1 MGATQKKSRR
11 KRKAPKAIPKR
22 RIDINQEA
30 IEFKNTELLKKYVTE
45 KGRILPRRMTGL
57 PAKLHRKMTEQIKR
71 SRNTLLMK

>member
-11 KRKAPKAIPKR
+11 KRRSPKVMPKR

-45 KGRILPRRMTGL
+45 KGRILPRRATGM
-57 PAKLHRKMTEQIKR
+57 PAKLHRKLTNEIKR
-71 SRNTLLMK
+71 SRNVLLMK